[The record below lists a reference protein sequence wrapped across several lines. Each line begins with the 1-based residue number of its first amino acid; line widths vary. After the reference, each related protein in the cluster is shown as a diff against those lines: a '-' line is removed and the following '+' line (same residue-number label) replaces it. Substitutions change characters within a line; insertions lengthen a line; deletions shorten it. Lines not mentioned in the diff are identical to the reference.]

1 VSTKR
6 QQTHTKTNGKTDE
19 NDNPRATVQNER
31 KARSNESALA
41 ERNGELDAIRR
52 RTERLKALRLAHEAR
67 IQQHLRSVK
76 TAPKSRAARQQSKEP
91 EKKITL
97 SDWLAQQRYFGR
109 ET

>member
-6 QQTHTKTNGKTDE
+6 QQAHRNADRRVVVKNG
-19 NDNPRATVQNER
+19 Q
-31 KARSNESALA
+31 KARSAESAIA
-41 ERNGELDAIRR
+41 ERDAELGAIRE

-76 TAPKSRAARQQSKEP
+76 AAPKSRAGARRRANEP

-97 SDWLAQQRYFGR
+97 ADWLAQQRYFGR